1 MPFRKA
7 RTARPPVSGVG
18 GAPFG
23 LLAALAWDLA
33 LVDEEEFLLLVEVTD
48 ALVLVEVV
56 DALVLVDEAEV
67 VRRFFAGGGVAFS
80 APALAAAVA
89 LFRLLGNFTSS
100 SGVAESSSRF
110 FVGAGVAT
118 LVSFDESLEFAR
130 AESEVG
136 VGSSCQMTLPALRP
150 GRMV

>member
-1 MPFRKA
+1 MTFREV

-33 LVDEEEFLLLVEVTD
+33 WVDEEEFLLLVEVT
-48 ALVLVEVV
+48 

-80 APALAAAVA
+80 APALAEAVA

-100 SGVAESSSRF
+100 SGMAESSSRF
-110 FVGAGVAT
+110 FVGAGVAN
-118 LVSFDESLEFAR
+118 LVSFDESLELAR
-130 AESEVG
+130 AEVETG